1 MKCWTRAVQQAQQS
15 AEGHR
20 VVPTGQMGRAERCCL
35 CKMGKSWQQTVCEN
49 FKAVKATASLIILA
63 WGGEQ
68 SNRRQ
73 ITDPLA

>member
-20 VVPTGQMGRAERCCL
+20 VEPTGQMGRAVRCCL
-35 CKMGKSWQQTVCEN
+35 CKMGKSWQQAVSERC
-49 FKAVKATASLIILA
+49 KAVKATASLFMLA
-63 WGGEQ
+63 WSGKQ
-68 SNRRQ
+68 SNHRQ